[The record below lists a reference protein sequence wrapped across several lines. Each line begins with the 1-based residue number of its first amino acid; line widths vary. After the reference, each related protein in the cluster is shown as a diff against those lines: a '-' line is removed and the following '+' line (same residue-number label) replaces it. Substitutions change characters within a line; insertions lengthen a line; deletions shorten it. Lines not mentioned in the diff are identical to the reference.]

1 MTLTK
6 GRSVNS
12 LHYRLGL
19 PKRRSATIVEII
31 LGSFKSRLEKKED
44 VLFWVSENFV
54 LRTKRTPGK
63 KSGNRGGYHPGNP
76 KSNYVQEFRGF

>member
-19 PKRRSATIVEII
+19 PKRRSATIVENIME
-31 LGSFKSRLEKKED
+31 SFKSRLEKKED
-44 VLFWVSENFV
+44 VLFGVSENFV
-54 LRTKRTPGK
+54 LRTKRNAGEEI
-63 KSGNRGGYHPGNP
+63 R
-76 KSNYVQEFRGF
+76 QEGRALSWESEA